1 MKAMSNIS
9 TVSEGLLE
17 EDDLEHCSLEDGLEE
32 AILEYAIDTFPYR
45 EAFEQIPGHAMEEYR
60 ETLADLIE
68 AEVLKIGFYY
78 EEMQESLIIF
88 YFLRIDVENYI
99 VLGLDP
105 EKVQVHIPSEIEG
118 IFRLDEEQYIDILQ
132 IPLS

>member
-1 MKAMSNIS
+1 MKIEQN
-9 TVSEGLLE
+9 VS
-17 EDDLEHCSLEDGLEE
+17 SAAYSIEDGLEE
-32 AILEYAIDTFPYR
+32 AIIEYAIDTFPYR
-45 EAFEQIPGHAMEEYR
+45 DAFEQIPGHETSEYR

-68 AEVLKIGFYY
+68 TRVLKIGFYY
-78 EEMQESLIIF
+78 EEMMENLIIF
-88 YFLRIDVENYI
+88 YFLRIDEENYI

-105 EKVQVHIPSEIEG
+105 DKVQINIPREVEG